1 MLAWFIASACAHD
14 GMLARS
20 MNHHEFG
27 YNAVFG
33 DAATND
39 TVYAGSAAPLVR
51 EAASGGHAA
60 VMMYGQTGSGK
71 TYTMSAIYERA
82 AAELFATVGDE
93 AVQRGA
99 VCGAFI

>member
-1 MLAWFIASACAHD
+1 
-14 GMLARS
+14 